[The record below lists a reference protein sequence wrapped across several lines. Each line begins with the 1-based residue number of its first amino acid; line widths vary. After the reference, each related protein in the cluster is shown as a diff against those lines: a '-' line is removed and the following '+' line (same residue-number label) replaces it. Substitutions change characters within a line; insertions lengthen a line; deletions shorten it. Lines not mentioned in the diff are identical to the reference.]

1 VFLQPIT
8 DLKEMNN
15 VGVAT
20 LNFGLKMSP
29 EALLK
34 YAEKAKDR
42 KIIVGRRIKSALRL
56 KIYPGGD
63 LENEPEEVDWRI
75 LPANSTKSVA
85 IKVNH
90 KYPEKVSQFK
100 EKDVLVIEMA
110 DYYHLISDEG
120 MPVNFYSTGAY
131 ED

>member
-1 VFLQPIT
+1 
-8 DLKEMNN
+8 MNN
-15 VGVAT
+15 VGVAS
-20 LNFGLKMSP
+20 LNFGLKMNH

-42 KIIVGRRIKSALRL
+42 KIIVNRRIKPALSV

-63 LENEPEEVDWRI
+63 LEKEPVEVDWRI
-75 LPANSTKSVA
+75 LSATKGKSLSV
-85 IKVNH
+85 KVNH
-90 KYPEKVSQFK
+90 EYPEKVSQFK
-100 EKDVLVIEMA
+100 EKDVVVIELA

-120 MPVNFYSTGAY
+120 MPIKFNSPGAY